1 MVTKLAAI
9 PGRNANVPRD
19 EEFDETAVMVTE
31 QIQQVAPSVFPDNPT
46 REVEESFNVPTGNS
60 QGVHSHITS
69 TSGARNLEGN
79 NGVHNGCNPGSVRS
93 MVSHATIRP
102 VLLLVLAASVV
113 LFGTGLQ
120 QGSSIAMAIVL
131 VVSIMTVLELA
142 STSLGERVSEL
153 MTNLMR
159 RMLSLSDDP
168 QKRTF
173 ELMKV
178 LGFKESEMKPFA
190 SALGIETIAG
200 LTGIGKEEWFE
211 SANNTKLGDFRSKRL
226 WLGLC
231 AFRPYYDT
239 FGEQKAL
246 DGKRV
251 QYCIPTNLAFQSTM
265 ARVIIKL

>member
-1 MVTKLAAI
+1 MAIVLVVSIMTVLALI
-9 PGRNANVPRD
+9 
-19 EEFDETAVMVTE
+19 
-31 QIQQVAPSVFPDNPT
+31 
-46 REVEESFNVPTGNS
+46 
-60 QGVHSHITS
+60 S
-69 TSGARNLEGN
+69 TSLGERVSELMT

-131 VVSIMTVLELA
+131 VVSIMTVLALT

-200 LTGIGKEEWFE
+200 LTGISKEEWFE
-211 SANNTKLGDFRSKRL
+211 SASNAKLGEFRSKRL

-231 AFRPYYDT
+231 AFR
-239 FGEQKAL
+239 
-246 DGKRV
+246 
-251 QYCIPTNLAFQSTM
+251 S
-265 ARVIIKL
+265 